1 MITSRQVIKILKDEL
16 KKDLDD
22 SARDALRRVKDKI
35 EFLEEIEY
43 LEMYKQPNTE
53 STSEARKKAEAIFK

>member
-43 LEMYKQPNTE
+43 LEMYKQPKTE
-53 STSEARKKAEAIFK
+53 KTSEARKKAEEIFK